1 MKSTRLATERALLAP
16 YRKKRIV
23 GKIVVDRRRSWVIIT
38 SRIHGPSSDGFCV
51 ATTRDAAEARG
62 RCSEATSNKCPSV
75 HLKGRTAL
83 LECKYDPGADHLYAI
98 TWYKDHEVFYKYI
111 PKEKEGYTYSVSGV
125 KVDKEQ
131 SNDEIVVLQNA
142 SLHASGKYKC
152 EVNAEAPNFNS
163 VSGEA
168 NMEVIAI
175 PQERPMITGEEKVY
189 ASGDVLALNCTSGK
203 SNPAA
208 KLKWFVNG
216 EQVKSDSEMV
226 FEQHGLYS
234 TISSLLLELE
244 PGHLASDKINVRC
257 EATVRSSH
265 DIDEPFVDTRNTEVF
280 VRGLATLTTPSLCL
294 LAAAVLQR
302 FLLPV

>member
-1 MKSTRLATERALLAP
+1 M
-16 YRKKRIV
+16 
-23 GKIVVDRRRSWVIIT
+23 DRRVREHRRAMDFVLLLLVMLLKQE
-38 SRIHGPSSDGFCV
+38 V
-51 ATTRDAAEARG
+51 AA
-62 RCSEATSNKCPSV
+62 
-75 HLKGRTAL
+75 LKLLHINVPAYILRGRTAL
-83 LECKYDPGADHLYAI
+83 LECRYDPGTDNLYAI

-111 PKEKEGYTYSVSGV
+111 LQTKEGHTYLVNGV

-131 SNDEIVVLQNA
+131 SNDHMVVLQNA

-163 VSGEA
+163 VSAEA

-175 PQERPMITGEEKVY
+175 PGGEERPMITGEEKVY
-189 ASGDVLALNCTSGK
+189 AGGDVLALNCTSGK
-203 SNPAA
+203 SHPAA
-208 KLKWFVNG
+208 QLKWFING
-216 EQVKSDSEMV
+216 ELVKPDSEMV

-265 DIDEPFVDTRNTEVF
+265 DIEEPFVDTRNTEVF
-280 VRGLATLTTPSLCL
+280 VRGLATQTTPSLCL
-294 LAAAVLQR
+294 LAAAVLHR